1 MDNPIKQY
9 WQIRLAEL
17 KKRLEEN
24 NFEVFLAETVAEAKT
39 IVMEEILPKIDV
51 KSVSRG
57 DSLTF
62 EASGLLEELKS
73 NPALDFL
80 DPFEKGISEEDMYER
95 SRQALLVDLFFT
107 GTNAVTETGMLVN
120 LDGWGNRV
128 AGITFGPKYVVIT
141 VGRNKIV
148 PDLDD
153 AMYRVKTY
161 AAPVNA
167 IRFDLKTPCA
177 KTSYCQDC
185 MSPDRIC
192 SSWTITEKS
201 YPKGR
206 VKVILINEDLGF

>member
-80 DPFEKGISEEDMYER
+80 DPFEKGISEEEMYER